1 MKIPF
6 HRPLFPENTINNI
19 ETVLSSGWVTTGKN
33 THLFEDELCKYLKAK
48 HVIALN
54 SCTSALHLGALVS
67 GLTDRDF
74 FIVPTYTFVSSVEI
88 GEYIGAKPLLVDI
101 DEKTMNL
108 DLNQVEDYL
117 KKYGQKI
124 KTIIPVHLAGNPV
137 KMNELRNFSESYG
150 CFLLEDAAHAL
161 EAIDNGK
168 KIGDTD
174 HIAAFS
180 FYANKNITT
189 GGEGGAIA
197 TNSTILS
204 DKIRKLSLHGMN
216 KGGWARYSSNGKWS
230 YDIGMLGYKYNLSDI
245 ASVIGLLQLE
255 KIDYWHKK
263 REKIAQRYNKSFNLI
278 DGIKLPPSQNN
289 KSKHARHL
297 YIIRMIKEKWAISR
311 NKLIAELNSI
321 GIGTSVHYLPIHMH
335 SYYQKKYGYKPTDY
349 SKSKELFEGAISLP
363 IFPDL
368 MENEISYII
377 DNINDLWNKYSK

>member
-6 HRPLFPENTINNI
+6 HRPLFPKNTINNI
-19 ETVLSSGWVTTGKN
+19 KTVLSSGWVTTGKN
-33 THLFEDELCKYLKAK
+33 THLFEDELRKYLQAK

-67 GLTDRDF
+67 GLTDRDM

-108 DLNQVEDYL
+108 DLNQVENYL
-117 KKYGQKI
+117 KKYGKKI

-137 KMNELRNFSESYG
+137 KMNELRNLSESYG

-161 EAIDNGK
+161 EAINNGK

-174 HIAAFS
+174 HVAAFS

-197 TNSTILS
+197 TNNTILS

-216 KGGWARYSSNGKWS
+216 KGGWARYSSHGKWS

-245 ASVIGLLQLE
+245 ASMIGLLQLE
-255 KIDYWHKK
+255 KIDFWHKK
-263 REKIAQRYNKSFNLI
+263 REKIAQKYNKSFNLI
-278 DGIKLPPSQNN
+278 DGIKIPPSQNN

-297 YIIRMIKEKWAISR
+297 YIIQIIKEKWSISR
-311 NKLIAELNSI
+311 NELIIELNSR

-335 SYYQKKYGYKPTDY
+335 SYYQKKYGFKPADY
-349 SKSKELFEGAISLP
+349 SKSKELYERAISLP

-368 MENEISYII
+368 KENEISYIV
-377 DNINDLWNKYSK
+377 DNINELWEKYSK

>member
-6 HRPLFPENTINNI
+6 HRPLFPENTIKKI
-19 ETVLSSGWVTTGKN
+19 ETVLSSGWITTGKK
-33 THLFEDELCKYLKAK
+33 THLFEDRLCKYLNAK

-54 SCTSALHLGALVS
+54 SCTSALHLGALAS
-67 GLTDRDF
+67 GLKQKDM

-88 GEYIGAKPLLVDI
+88 GEYIGARPLLVDI

-108 DLNQVEDYL
+108 DLNQVENYL

-124 KTIIPVHLAGNPV
+124 KTIIPVHLAGNPI
-137 KMNELRNFSESYG
+137 KMHELRDLSESYG

-161 EAIDNGK
+161 EAIDDGK
-168 KIGDTD
+168 KIGNTED
-174 HIAAFS
+174 AVAFS

-197 TNSTILS
+197 TNNTILS

-216 KGGWARYSSNGKWS
+216 KGGWARYSSQGKWS

-245 ASVIGLLQLE
+245 ASMIGLIQLE
-255 KIDYWHKK
+255 KIDFWHNK
-263 REKIAQRYNKSFNLI
+263 REKIAQRYKENFDLI
-278 DGIKLPPSQNN
+278 EGIKLPPSQN
-289 KSKHARHL
+289 KQSRHARHL
-297 YIIRMIKEKWAISR
+297 YIIQIIKEKWTIER
-311 NKLIAELNSI
+311 NELIIELNNR

-335 SYYQKKYGYKPTDY
+335 SYYQKKYGFKPTDY
-349 SKSKELFEGAISLP
+349 SKSKMLFESAISLP

-368 MENEISYII
+368 KENEISHII
-377 DNINDLWNKYSK
+377 DNINELWEKYSK